1 MILKELPGNIS
12 LQRLTQKLELDYKEI
27 NTIYDN
33 KVLEYKE
40 NVKFYHLTKKLQDKE
55 LTIHSGKFFTQV
67 VSTLNFTHFLFLF
80 REWDRKQQ
88 LRMKSVTSARN
99 LFTPLAVTSK
109 SQLHS
114 STADMPII

>member
-1 MILKELPGNIS
+1 
-12 LQRLTQKLELDYKEI
+12 LELDYKEI

-55 LTIHSGKFFTQV
+55 LTFHSGKFFTQV
-67 VSTLNFTHFLFLF
+67 VSAHNFTHFLLF
-80 REWDRKQQ
+80 FRKWDRKQQ
-88 LRMKSVTSARN
+88 SIMKSATSARN
-99 LFTPLAVTSK
+99 LFIPLAVTSR

-114 STADMPII
+114 STADMPTILHVALPRVRLL